1 MATLKQN
8 KNGFTPHNGASKGAK
23 SISNTSGNTERDGVN
38 AHKEVAMIGAQGP
51 HTNIGPNYSQGSLNE
66 NYGAGR
72 IRNIRLKH
80 GKTLREL
87 V

>member
-8 KNGFTPHNGASKGAK
+8 QRGFTAKNGASKGAK
-23 SISNTSGNTERDGVN
+23 KININSGNTERDGVN
-38 AHKEVAMIGAQGP
+38 AHKKVAMIGAQGP
-51 HTNIGPNYSQGSLNE
+51 HTNIGPNYTQGSLNE

-72 IRNIRLKH
+72 VRNIRFKH
-80 GKTLREL
+80 GKSLKDF